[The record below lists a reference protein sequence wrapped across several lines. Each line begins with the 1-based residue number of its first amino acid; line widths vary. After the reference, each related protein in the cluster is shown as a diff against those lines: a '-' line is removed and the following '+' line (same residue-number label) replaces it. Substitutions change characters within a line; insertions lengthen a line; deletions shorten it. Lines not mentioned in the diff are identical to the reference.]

1 MESVSLFQTTPRL
14 VMGAGAMEYLAREVG
29 ALGGRRV
36 LIVAGNHLV
45 KAGETDRMKTALES
59 TVDRVQVFSGV
70 TPDPP
75 IVDAVRAGEAA
86 REAEADLIV
95 AVGGGSVLDVAKVAA
110 VLVTNDAP
118 VEEMLGVNLV
128 EKPGLPTLLIPTTS
142 GTGTEVTTIAIL
154 SDEAA
159 KLKRGVVSPRLL
171 PKTAILD
178 PELCV
183 SMPPDVTAYTGVDA
197 LCHAVEAYT
206 SRRAMPLTDVLAL
219 EAARL
224 IQENLRAACHNGA
237 DIEARTRMQRAAL
250 LAGMAFGAAG
260 VTAVH
265 AFAYPLGAEYHI
277 PHGIANAL
285 MLVPVATFNLAA
297 APDRF
302 LRLADAMGESLAGTN
317 MMASTRQFLDAA
329 RRLIR
334 DLGLPGSLREF
345 GVEEDRIPDLAEAAL
360 KVTRLMANNRREIGI
375 EDAERIYREA
385 L

>member
-75 IVDAVRAGEAA
+75 IADAVRAGEAA